1 MELSSS
7 LTLQFPSLVGLVK
20 LVGTFNR
27 SSLSFT
33 SNIDINRVIENFESP
48 NSLIIKLYII

>member
-7 LTLQFPSLVGLVK
+7 LALQFPSLVGLVK

-27 SSLSFT
+27 SSPSFT
-33 SNIDINRVIENFESP
+33 SNIDIKRVIENFESP